1 RVNGPLSTGRRLSLS
16 RVNPKDSASSQ
27 TISRHLWSRK
37 ALPVNVRDR
46 RALPLVLGSPGA
58 DDIGVRRF
66 KVEFCALSSARL
78 YIFRS
83 ASPAGMRSVA
93 IVGCATTKFGRSDKD
108 VVGLLARAYIARFGA
123 TREALAAIA
132 VKNHSNGA
140 LNPNAHF
147 QKRIT
152 IEDVLNSPVISDPL
166 RVYDFCP
173 ITDGAAALVLA
184 PVEAQPPAE

>member
-1 RVNGPLSTGRRLSLS
+1 SHRGDMSHSYNMLY
-16 RVNPKDSASSQ
+16 
-27 TISRHLWSRK
+27 H
-37 ALPVNVRDR
+37 
-46 RALPLVLGSPGA
+46 
-58 DDIGVRRF
+58 
-66 KVEFCALSSARL
+66 AR
-78 YIFRS
+78 
-83 ASPAGMRSVA
+83 
-93 IVGCATTKFGRSDKD
+93 
-108 VVGLLARAYIARFGA
+108 LLARTYIARFGA

-184 PVEAQPPAE
+184 PVEAQPPAEKSVVVSGIGAA